1 MSSIIQSRR
10 SIMRVQFQFPPI
22 ERFLEFQSRSTE
34 FETRNSRNYYQRI
47 LNAKERERENST
59 KLYVRVRKRERE
71 KKVAREIYLPYCA
84 ARSSADSPR
93 LLRMLGSHPYCSSC
107 ATTSVCP
114 YCAAQCNAVSLSFV
128 YDRKRIRFVLIK
140 CLNLYNVYETTRR
153 RYRQSVKRHTI
164 HVRCVLIDKYCNDS
178 YNKNCYVIKFIFL
191 IINPS
196 LFLRIL

>member
-47 LNAKERERENST
+47 LNAKEREKIQQNCTYAQE
-59 KLYVRVRKRERE
+59 RERE
-71 KKVAREIYLPYCA
+71 KKSREIYLPYCA

-153 RYRQSVKRHTI
+153 RDMGRALNVTRFT
-164 HVRCVLIDKYCNDS
+164 
-178 YNKNCYVIKFIFL
+178 
-191 IINPS
+191 
-196 LFLRIL
+196 

>member
-10 SIMRVQFQFPPI
+10 SIMRVQFQFPPHWKIPRISI
-22 ERFLEFQSRSTE
+22 ESIV
-34 FETRNSRNYYQRI
+34 RNSKFSKLWTNFKYEG
-47 LNAKERERENST
+47 ERERERKIWQNCT
-59 KLYVRVRKRERE
+59 YAHVRERERRE

-128 YDRKRIRFVLIK
+128 YDHTDKRISSIRFVFIK
-140 CLNLYNVYETTRR
+140 CLNL
-153 RYRQSVKRHTI
+153 
-164 HVRCVLIDKYCNDS
+164 CNM
-178 YNKNCYVIKFIFL
+178 
-191 IINPS
+191 
-196 LFLRIL
+196 

>member
-22 ERFLEFQSRSTE
+22 ERFLEFQSSSKLE
-34 FETRNSRNYYQRI
+34 FS
-47 LNAKERERENST
+47 
-59 KLYVRVRKRERE
+59 KLWANFKYEEGKRKRERE
-71 KKVAREIYLPYCA
+71 NWTKKKKVAREIYLPYCA

-128 YDRKRIRFVLIK
+128 YDHTGKRISSIRFSFRLNVLIYTTCK
-140 CLNLYNVYETTRR
+140 TNETKG
-153 RYRQSVKRHTI
+153 YGQSIIIKLHTI
-164 HVRCVLIDKYCNDS
+164 VRYVLN
-178 YNKNCYVIKFIFL
+178 
-191 IINPS
+191 
-196 LFLRIL
+196 